1 MFIFSGILYYR
12 FNASNSAISSACRL
26 IFPAC
31 NPVDFTVTNKVQAAF
46 SSELLEYIQKHAVVV
61 IAVIEM
67 VAVDVR
73 PGPVQARGEAFPG
86 ETVVRQ
92 RQAGEVFGV
101 AALDVEDVGAAV
113 VSALHA
119 DVERC
124 GEGAA
129 AAPVARPTAVQAAF
143 AVCVR
148 QVFGVF
154 LPAADAH
161 HEILLRRCAV
171 EQGERAGVAG
181 AVEEGALV
189 VLFVAG
195 LPGGIHL
202 PIRRQGA

>member
-1 MFIFSGILYYR
+1 M
-12 FNASNSAISSACRL
+12 
-26 IFPAC
+26 
-31 NPVDFTVTNKVQAAF
+31 QAAF
-46 SSELLEYIQKHAVVV
+46 PSELLEYIQKHAVVV

-86 ETVVRQ
+86 EAVVRQ

-129 AAPVARPTAVQAAF
+129 VAPVARPTAVQAAF
-143 AVCVR
+143 VIC
-148 QVFGVF
+148 
-154 LPAADAH
+154 
-161 HEILLRRCAV
+161 
-171 EQGERAGVAG
+171 
-181 AVEEGALV
+181 
-189 VLFVAG
+189 
-195 LPGGIHL
+195 
-202 PIRRQGA
+202 

>member
-1 MFIFSGILYYR
+1 M
-12 FNASNSAISSACRL
+12 
-26 IFPAC
+26 
-31 NPVDFTVTNKVQAAF
+31 
-46 SSELLEYIQKHAVVV
+46 
-61 IAVIEM
+61 
-67 VAVDVR
+67 
-73 PGPVQARGEAFPG
+73 
-86 ETVVRQ
+86 RQ

-129 AAPVARPTAVQAAF
+129 AAPVARPSAVQAAF

-181 AVEEGALV
+181 TVEEGALV
-189 VLFVAG
+189 VLFIAG